1 MPEQCFSNL
10 GACCHIWESHKIYI
24 VNNFYGLMYPKSEIL
39 EFLDK
44 ALAIKLNAQNEK
56 LLVHFNIIKM

>member
-1 MPEQCFSNL
+1 
-10 GACCHIWESHKIYI
+10 
-24 VNNFYGLMYPKSEIL
+24 MYPKSEIL